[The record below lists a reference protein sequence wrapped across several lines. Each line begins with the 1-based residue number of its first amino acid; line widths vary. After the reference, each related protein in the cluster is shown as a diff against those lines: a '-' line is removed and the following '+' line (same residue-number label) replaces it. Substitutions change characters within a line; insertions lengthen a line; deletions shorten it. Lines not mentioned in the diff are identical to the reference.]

1 MGRLVDRV
9 VDLGDLERT
18 LRRIVVGARVVA
30 AAWMLALA
38 MIGAVLRPESSGRS
52 GLVVAV
58 LVAVTA
64 WALGSVLVFARA
76 ADVVTSR
83 AALIADGVA
92 GVVALMAPT
101 WAGAGAEASFTGGLP
116 LIVVAIASVR
126 SRPSAWLMA
135 GVMVVTTAIRAAGTD
150 IGGGLVDSISQVI
163 LYGAGALIFTWVMAV
178 LRRSDGSRAAAE
190 RAAAEAETARAREA
204 ERAQIS
210 RHLHDSVLQTLAL
223 IQRSAESPA
232 EVTMLA
238 RRQERELRDWMFG
251 ERRRSG
257 HLVEAVVKM
266 AAEIEARQAV
276 VIDVV
281 TVGDRELDDRLAE
294 LVAAGREAVLNAA
307 LHSGAEQI
315 SVYLEVGSE
324 RVSMFVRDRG
334 RGFSPDAVG
343 ADRRGI
349 AQSIEARMRDLGGAA
364 TVRSEAGTGTEWRL
378 EMPA

>member
-1 MGRLVDRV
+1 
-9 VDLGDLERT
+9 
-18 LRRIVVGARVVA
+18 
-30 AAWMLALA
+30 
-38 MIGAVLRPESSGRS
+38 
-52 GLVVAV
+52 
-58 LVAVTA
+58 
-64 WALGSVLVFARA
+64 
-76 ADVVTSR
+76 
-83 AALIADGVA
+83 
-92 GVVALMAPT
+92 
-101 WAGAGAEASFTGGLP
+101 
-116 LIVVAIASVR
+116 
-126 SRPSAWLMA
+126 
-135 GVMVVTTAIRAAGTD
+135 
-150 IGGGLVDSISQVI
+150 
-163 LYGAGALIFTWVMAV
+163 
-178 LRRSDGSRAAAE
+178 
-190 RAAAEAETARAREA
+190 
-204 ERAQIS
+204 
-210 RHLHDSVLQTLAL
+210 
-223 IQRSAESPA
+223 
-232 EVTMLA
+232 MLA

-257 HLVEAVVKM
+257 HLVEAVVEM